1 MPSRIGL
8 IGAECSGKSALAVAL
23 ADALPAVVATEVL
36 REFVEEHGRTPRADE
51 QRGIMLRQ
59 QERENALAEAN
70 RGVVVIGDPAALM
83 TAIYSVAYFDDDS
96 LNADA
101 VLLARQYS
109 LLVWCDIDVP
119 WQSDGI
125 QRDGE
130 VMRTR
135 VHQLIGDV
143 LTDSCADAPL
153 VRASG
158 SVHDRITAV
167 RLAWQQQ
174 APSVPT

>member
-1 MPSRIGL
+1 L
-8 IGAECSGKSALAVAL
+8 IGAECSGKSALALAL

-36 REFVEEHGRTPRADE
+36 REFVEQEGRTPRAGE
-51 QRGIMLRQ
+51 QRSIMLLQ
-59 QERENALAEAN
+59 QEREDALADAHPDA
-70 RGVVVIGDPAALM
+70 VVIGDPAALM
-83 TAIYSVAYFDDDS
+83 TAIYGVAYFDDES
-96 LNADA
+96 LMADA
-101 VLLARQYS
+101 ARLARQYS

-130 VMRTR
+130 AMRTR

-143 LTDSCADAPL
+143 LTDSWADAPL

-158 SVHDRITAV
+158 SLHDRITVV
-167 RLAWQQQ
+167 RRAWQQQ
-174 APSVPT
+174 VPSVPT